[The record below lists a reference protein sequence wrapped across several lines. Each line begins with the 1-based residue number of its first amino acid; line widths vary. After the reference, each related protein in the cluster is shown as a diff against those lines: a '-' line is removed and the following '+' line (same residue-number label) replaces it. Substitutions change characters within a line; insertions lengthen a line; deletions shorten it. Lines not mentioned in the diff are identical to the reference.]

1 MTLSIKRFIAILAA
15 GLILVGAVGA
25 MAGILTSRA
34 ATRVA
39 TTWTEFE
46 NHTAAKSDLVA
57 ELRQALGYGGMI
69 HNFKNLVLRR
79 DARRLE
85 AVRANAKAAERALAA
100 YLGVGVDTDE
110 AQSLQVIGAVIKGYE
125 SAADMAERMIQAGKT
140 TAEIDQTVKIDDGP
154 ALAGFAR
161 LDDHLRAMR
170 QASTADVHTTLDD
183 VQAIAIRAA
192 VMTTLLLAGTIIAFI
207 RFGQDRLLRPM
218 GDLGDAM
225 RRLAT
230 GATDVEIRGSDRRDE
245 FGAMAKT
252 VQIFKDNAVEKL
264 RLETEVKAKEK
275 LTQDRWL
282 EAMKKLADSFEGR
295 VAGIVK
301 IVFSSATELQATA
314 QGMAA
319 RAEAANHQATAVAG
333 ASEQTSA
340 NVRAVA
346 AATDEL
352 SVSTGE
358 IGRQIAQSRGVTQA
372 AVEEAER
379 TGTQVKNLAEAAH
392 QIGQVVDL
400 INNIASQTNL
410 LALNATI
417 EAARAG
423 EAGRGFAVVASEVK
437 TLANQTAKAT
447 EEIGAKIISIQAATG
462 STVDAID
469 HIRGTIAEISQ
480 IAVAIASAIEE
491 QGAATKEIA
500 RNVQQAAR
508 GTQQVSTNIAGVTS
522 AASETG
528 TAAGQVLGAA
538 SELSEQSEALRA
550 EVNRFL
556 AEIRA
561 A

>member
-1 MTLSIKRFIAILAA
+1 M
-15 GLILVGAVGA
+15 
-25 MAGILTSRA
+25 
-34 ATRVA
+34 
-39 TTWTEFE
+39 
-46 NHTAAKSDLVA
+46 
-57 ELRQALGYGGMI
+57 
-69 HNFKNLVLRR
+69 
-79 DARRLE
+79 
-85 AVRANAKAAERALAA
+85 
-100 YLGVGVDTDE
+100 
-110 AQSLQVIGAVIKGYE
+110 
-125 SAADMAERMIQAGKT
+125 
-140 TAEIDQTVKIDDGP
+140 
-154 ALAGFAR
+154 
-161 LDDHLRAMR
+161 
-170 QASTADVHTTLDD
+170 
-183 VQAIAIRAA
+183 
-192 VMTTLLLAGTIIAFI
+192 
-207 RFGQDRLLRPM
+207 
-218 GDLGDAM
+218 
-225 RRLAT
+225 
-230 GATDVEIRGSDRRDE
+230 
-245 FGAMAKT
+245 
-252 VQIFKDNAVEKL
+252 
-264 RLETEVKAKEK
+264 
-275 LTQDRWL
+275 
-282 EAMKKLADSFEGR
+282 
-295 VAGIVK
+295 
-301 IVFSSATELQATA
+301 
-314 QGMAA
+314 
-319 RAEAANHQATAVAG
+319 
-333 ASEQTSA
+333 
-340 NVRAVA
+340 RAVA
-346 AATDEL
+346 ATTDEL

-508 GTQQVSTNIAGVTS
+508 GTQQVSTNIAGVTG